1 MTIEEELMLENEV
14 KNKFDYYLS
23 KINDKYNRANTISK
37 KKKLA
42 IDLLL
47 FEDTYN
53 TVVSSEKT
61 FLWQKDSQMLDLID
75 KVNYEILITFLDN
88 INSNSESY
96 SDIINSVIDKY
107 KKVEYPLYQNN
118 QFLNKQPKLNRDKML
133 DVVYS
138 FLSSYDNKCYLQFKN
153 QINDYDIY
161 GAELYTCTGVTTFI
175 NSLNKKFI
183 LFHNAYTDTLYMYKV
198 LMHEFGHCYEFNF
211 NDDNLNKCL
220 STPFYEVSST
230 FFEYSFLNYLKEQR
244 IFDNK
249 ELSQCYDEYYNEI
262 FCYGVDANL
271 SLKTGIDGMEMDEN
285 SSFILEEDNIVDYV
299 ENIKEEFNYYLLPSS
314 GGMINIKDSFIYFIG
329 QLFSIYL
336 YDNYKNNPKEF
347 KKNFENAL
355 FTYPNISD
363 ISAFNSLGINEEV
376 LIKGSTLER
385 VLNEFVNSQNNF
397 QKANTKM
404 LKKK

>member
-1 MTIEEELMLENEV
+1 MTINEELKLENEV
-14 KNKFDYYLS
+14 KNKFDYYLR
-23 KINDKYNRANTISK
+23 KITDKYNRANTISK

-47 FEDTYN
+47 FEDVYN
-53 TVVSSEKT
+53 TIISNEKT

-75 KVNYEILITFLDN
+75 KVNYDILITFLDN
-88 INSNSESY
+88 ININNESY
-96 SDIINSVIDKY
+96 SNIIDSVIDKY
-107 KKVEYPLYQNN
+107 SKVGYPSYQNN
-118 QFLNKQPKLNRDKML
+118 PYVNKRPKLNRDKML
-133 DVVYS
+133 DIVYS

-153 QINDYDIY
+153 QVNDYDIY
-161 GAELYTCTGVTTFI
+161 GTQLYTCTGVTSSI

-183 LFHNAYTDTLYMYKV
+183 FFHNAYTDTLLMYKV
-198 LMHEFGHCYEFNF
+198 LMHEYGHCYEFNF
-211 NDDNLNKCL
+211 NDADMIKSL
-220 STPFYEVSST
+220 STPFYEVSSM
-230 FFEYSFLNYLKEQR
+230 FFEYSFLNYLKEQK
-244 IFDNK
+244 IFDSK
-249 ELSQCYDEYYNEI
+249 ELNQSYDEHYSEM
-262 FCYGVDANL
+262 FSYGICANL
-271 SLKTGIDGMEMDEN
+271 LLKTSIDDMEMDEN
-285 SSFILEEDNIVDYV
+285 SNFILEDDEAVNYV

-329 QLFSIYL
+329 QLFSIHL
-336 YDNYKNNPKEF
+336 YDNYKNDPKEF

-355 FTYPNISD
+355 FSYPNIAD

-376 LIKGSTLER
+376 LIKGSNLER